1 MELRVLGY
9 FLTVAREENITK
21 AAALLHI
28 TQPTLSRQ
36 LMQLE
41 EELGVKLFRRSNH
54 STAPTE
60 QGMLLKRRA
69 QELVSL
75 AEKTKQ
81 ELGQREQLSGELSI
95 GSGEYQNSRLL
106 AEILAA
112 FHESH
117 SAVQFE
123 VYGGNSDDIKER
135 IERGTLKDVGF
146 LLEPV
151 DVGGY
156 QFVRSPLKE
165 ESGIFSIGAFRSGGQ
180 GTCRSR
186 RIWQDRPLIFARR
199 DLIKKEI
206 IHWFGE
212 YADRLQIVASGNLP
226 YNLAALGKREMGDF
240 LNLKPG
246 LVSTTACG
254 ISRCS
259 PNWRAIRCWPGKRIR
274 PCRLWQVRL
283 SALQGNTYTV
293 SSDDINISILHFL

>member
-54 STAPTE
+54 SIVLTE

-135 IERGTLKDVGF
+135 IERGTLDVGF

-151 DVGGY
+151 DVGKY
-156 QFVRSPLKE
+156 EFVRSPLKE
-165 ESGIFSIGAFRSGGQ
+165 EWGILVSEHSDLAGKERVAPEDLA
-180 GTCRSR
+180 
-186 RIWQDRPLIFARR
+186 DRPLIFARR

-226 YNLAALGKREMGDF
+226 YNLAALGKREMGVF
-240 LNLKPG
+240 LNLKLDCQYDGMRYIP
-246 LVSTTACG
+246 LFPKLESHTVLAWKKNQTMSPVASAFVSFARKYMHG
-254 ISRCS
+254 I
-259 PNWRAIRCWPGKRIR
+259 P
-274 PCRLWQVRL
+274 
-283 SALQGNTYTV
+283 
-293 SSDDINISILHFL
+293 DDKI